1 MCLYVCEY
9 GVSVS
14 IYVGYVFILCMLIMY
29 ELSKYMYVK
38 YVCYCLS
45 CMLCLFVGV
54 SMYICMHAEQRK

>member
-14 IYVGYVFILCMLIMY
+14 IYVGYVFILCMLSMY

-54 SMYICMHAEQRK
+54 CMYICMHAEQRK